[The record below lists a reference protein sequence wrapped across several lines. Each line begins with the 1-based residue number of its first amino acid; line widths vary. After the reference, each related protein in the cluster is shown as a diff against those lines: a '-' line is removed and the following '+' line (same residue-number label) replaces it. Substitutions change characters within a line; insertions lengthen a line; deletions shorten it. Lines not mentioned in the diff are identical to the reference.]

1 MPHQANLIP
10 SWRAYADAVVARLT
24 AEYAT
29 QQAARDKARGIAAA
43 PADPDPVDE
52 LPALR
57 QTEVQGE
64 LGDSQPS
71 MSSEAE
77 GKPHLPS
84 DTGNAPCDTDADE
97 ALVADDNRPATRLPA
112 HRLSMAIRLA
122 ATIGSEADMRRYTA
136 PEAITLI
143 TGIAPAQLGL
153 ALGLIRQQLFAPG
166 VPLTTEPKHYGPDDT
181 PILLAPEAR
190 GDEITATGQQAF
202 HRGIDKA
209 LERDGGLILL
219 APDAGCLPPGMQ
231 QGIPNVI
238 RLTALNREVLITH
251 LRHSHSATGRID
263 EDAVRDALPDDR
275 VLATLPFTALRL
287 ALRAATAG
295 KVAERIAAL
304 CDSSQQDGPDL
315 DAMSGSSPALN
326 AARRMI
332 ADLRLWLQGKVKWTD
347 LSHSMLLYG
356 PPGTGKTWLAR
367 AMGNSAGIA
376 CVEGS
381 FAVWQSAG
389 HLGDMLREMRKSFA
403 EARRLAP
410 SILFI
415 DEIDAVGSREDGDT
429 HGSRYQMQVINGFLG
444 EMNSIAREE
453 GVLVIGACN
462 HIDRIDP
469 AVLRAGRFDIK
480 LAVPLPDRATI
491 HGILRRH
498 LRDEIADDDLQALA
512 TICVGQSAGAVD
524 AAIRAARSDARHD
537 RTSLSVKA
545 IRRHLGIDADPA
557 QAATDW
563 RVALHE
569 CGHAIACAA
578 LGCGTVQRLLILPDG
593 GQTIRQSG
601 PQQAVLE
608 DLEGEIAYNLAGRAA
623 ERLVLGDVSGGAGG
637 TSDSDLA
644 QATRLAL
651 AIDVILGLGAD
662 GPVWTAAADYEL
674 LRDPVIH
681 ARVRQRLEAAEQRAT
696 DILAAQESLLR
707 DMAKALLRQRELA
720 GPELHSWLTRIAT
733 VEHPRYGPA
742 SERPVDHPAPGN
754 SHRHAQ
760 SGDDAHQPT
769 DSSPSEPTA
778 SD

>member
-1 MPHQANLIP
+1 MPDQANLIP
-10 SWRAYADAVVARLT
+10 SWRSYADLVVARLT

-29 QQAARDKARGIAAA
+29 QQATRDKARGLAGTRD
-43 PADPDPVDE
+43 DPEPVNE
-52 LPALR
+52 LPPFL
-57 QTEVQGE
+57 QTEAQKKLASNLSDKSPDLE
-64 LGDSQPS
+64 D
-71 MSSEAE
+71 
-77 GKPHLPS
+77 KPDLPPDDAADAQS
-84 DTGNAPCDTDADE
+84 DAD
-97 ALVADDNRPATRLPA
+97 DMRPVTRLPA

-122 ATIGSEADMRRYTA
+122 ATIGSETDMRRHTE
-136 PEAITLI
+136 PGAITLI
-143 TGIAPAQLGL
+143 TGIAPAQLEL

-166 VPLTTEPKHYGPDDT
+166 MPLTTEPKHFGAEDT
-181 PILLAPEAR
+181 IILLAPDAR
-190 GDEITATGQQAF
+190 GGEITATGQQAF

-209 LERDGGLILL
+209 LGRDGALILL
-219 APDAGCLPPGMQ
+219 VPDAACLPPGMQ
-231 QGIPNVI
+231 RGIRTI
-238 RLTALNREVLITH
+238 LRLTPLNREVLIAH
-251 LRHSHSATGRID
+251 LRHSHSASGRID

-287 ALRAATAG
+287 ALRAATANA
-295 KVAERIAAL
+295 VAERLAEL
-304 CDSSQQDGPDL
+304 CASTQPEGPDL
-315 DAMSGSSPALN
+315 DALTGNGPALN
-326 AARRMI
+326 AARRLI
-332 ADLRLWLQGKVKWTD
+332 ADLRLWQDGKIAWTE

-367 AMGNSAGIA
+367 AMGNTAGIA
-376 CVEGS
+376 MVESS

-453 GVLVIGACN
+453 GVIVIGACN
-462 HIDRIDP
+462 HPDRIDP

-480 LAVPLPDRATI
+480 LAVPLPDKAAI

-498 LRDEIADDDLQALA
+498 LRDEIADDDLQSLA
-512 TICVGQSAGAVD
+512 MTCVGQSAAAVD
-524 AAIRAARSDARHD
+524 AAIRAARSDARHG
-537 RTSLSVKA
+537 RTPLSIDS
-545 IRRHLGIDADPA
+545 IRRHIGIEADPA

-563 RVALHE
+563 RVAVHE

-578 LGCGTVQRLLILPDG
+578 LGCGTVTRLLLTPDG
-593 GQTIRQSG
+593 GQTIRRSG
-601 PQQAVLE
+601 TQQAVLADIE
-608 DLEGEIAYNLAGRAA
+608 SEIAYALAGRAA

-662 GPVWTAAADYEL
+662 GPVWTAAPDREL

-720 GPELHSWLTRIAT
+720 GSELHSWLTRIAT

-742 SERPVDHPAPGN
+742 SERPVDHLTPDN

-760 SGDDAHQPT
+760 SGGDARHRPT
-769 DSSPSEPTA
+769 DSAPSEPTA